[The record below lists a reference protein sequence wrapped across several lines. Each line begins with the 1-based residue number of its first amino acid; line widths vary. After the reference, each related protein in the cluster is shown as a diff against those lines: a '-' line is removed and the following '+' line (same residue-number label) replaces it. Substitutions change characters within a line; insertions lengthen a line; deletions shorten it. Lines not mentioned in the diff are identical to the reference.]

1 MKFSKFLLL
10 KFYHKRKSHGVQF
23 NRTFHMKIY
32 SLNKK
37 GVRRMGKTTRDTDN
51 AYKKARIRA
60 AEFNDKLKSR
70 EGAAEMMG
78 VSPSSILNYE
88 TGVCKQIPPDVV
100 VKMAEIYSAPEL
112 MNYYCCNECPIG
124 KCIAPNVE
132 LKEISCLAIQLSV
145 LSKNPETF
153 VERLMEILQDGSV
166 DKDEKQ
172 DFMTIVKGLI
182 EFSEK
187 IQSLELWAK
196 KNLK

>member
-1 MKFSKFLLL
+1 
-10 KFYHKRKSHGVQF
+10 
-23 NRTFHMKIY
+23 MKIESISNVY
-32 SLNKK
+32 
-37 GVRRMGKTTRDTDN
+37 M
-51 AYKKARIRA
+51 KARLRA
-60 AEFNDKLKSR
+60 AEYNDRLKSR
-70 EGAAEMMG
+70 EKAAEILG
-78 VSPSSILNYE
+78 VSESSMSNYE
-88 TGVCKQIPPDVV
+88 NGLLKQIPPDVV
-100 VKMAEIYSAPEL
+100 VRMAELYNAPEL
-112 MNYYCCNECPIG
+112 MYHYCNNECPIG

>member
-1 MKFSKFLLL
+1 MKLESTNNV
-10 KFYHKRKSHGVQF
+10 Y
-23 NRTFHMKIY
+23 M
-32 SLNKK
+32 
-37 GVRRMGKTTRDTDN
+37 
-51 AYKKARIRA
+51 KARLRA
-60 AEFNDKLKSR
+60 AEYNDRLKSR
-70 EGAAEMMG
+70 EGAGKMFG
-78 VSPSSILNYE
+78 VSDRSMANYE
-88 TGVCKQIPPDVV
+88 NDLCKQIPVDMVV
-100 VKMAEIYSAPEL
+100 RMADTYNAPEL
-112 MNYYCCNECPIG
+112 MYHYCNNECPIG

-153 VERLMEILQDGSV
+153 VERLMEILQDGAV

-187 IQSLELWAK
+187 IQSLELWTK